1 MKTLLATLLVSSL
14 AFADPLPG
22 SGFTVPEDTPTL
34 APDVPEVSVR
44 LRAGETA
51 PFDGRLLSLEEN
63 LRRGK
68 SAVECKGELDEA
80 KTNLWMSKPLVIG
93 LIVGGLVLG
102 AAAGAAAVW
111 AVKK

>member
-1 MKTLLATLLVSSL
+1 MKTVLAVLLISSVAS
-14 AFADPLPG
+14 AF
-22 SGFTVPEDTPTL
+22 TPEDSPTL

-68 SAVECKGELDEA
+68 DAVDCKAELSTA
-80 KTNLWMSKPLVIG
+80 KESVWMSKPLIVG
-93 LIVGGLVLG
+93 LIIGGIVLG
-102 AAAGAAAVW
+102 AAGGAAAVW

>member
-1 MKTLLATLLVSSL
+1 MKTTIALLLISSIAL
-14 AFADPLPG
+14 AD
-22 SGFTVPEDTPTL
+22 EDAPTL
-34 APDVPEVSVR
+34 APDVPDVSVR

-68 SAVECKGELDEA
+68 DTVDCKAELSAA
-80 KTNLWMSKPLVIG
+80 KENAWVSKPVLISLV
-93 LIVGGLVLG
+93 VGGLVLG
-102 AAAGAAAVW
+102 AAGGAAVVW